1 MAEDS
6 CASGNRGRG
15 AEITDFEKVISNFV
29 GTLSLSISL
38 SMEKKV
44 FKLLKNESFY
54 QQMKLRLPFLNAN
67 QLKWIKSTYYNNI
80 T

>member
-1 MAEDS
+1 MKSPSMAEDS

-44 FKLLKNESFY
+44 FKLLK
-54 QQMKLRLPFLNAN
+54 K
-67 QLKWIKSTYYNNI
+67 
-80 T
+80 